1 MARYAF
7 GVERRIYLNDA
18 SETEVAGAVNE
29 LVDQAESIN
38 NAAAN
43 QFWYMRE
50 HAVSEEDVV

>member
-7 GVERRIYLNDA
+7 GVERRLYLNDA
-18 SETEVAGAVNE
+18 SEQEVAGAVTE

-43 QFWYMRE
+43 
-50 HAVSEEDVV
+50 